1 MLIQRNIM
9 LDIKFIKENIGLI
22 EEKNKERGL
31 DCANLRDII
40 KKDEMRRS
48 YIKER
53 DELNHKKRITSEK
66 IGRLRKDKDTDKKE
80 LDNLM
85 ETSKN
90 TSERLKELEDIIRRY
105 DEDIKK
111 GLLLIP
117 NTPHESV
124 PVGAGSEDNVEMKRW
139 GNPPSFNFEPKSHV
153 DIGENLE
160 ILDFKSGSKIT
171 GTRFVVYKDVGA
183 KLERALI
190 NFMLDIHTKERGY
203 REVFPPIMVNED
215 SMIGTGQLPKFAHE
229 LFKVD
234 TNGFYL
240 IPTAEVPLTNIH
252 KDEILYLED
261 LPIYYTAYTPCF
273 RREAGSYGKDT
284 RGLIRQH
291 QFNKV
296 ELVKFVEPKTS
307 YDELESL
314 LEDAEEILKRLN
326 LHYRVVVL
334 CTGDMGFASSKTY
347 DVEVWIPSEKTYR
360 EISSCSNFEDFQ
372 ARRARIR
379 YKESSKAK
387 PNFLH
392 TLNGSGLAIG
402 RTLVAIL
409 ENYQQEDGSVII
421 PEALRDYMDGIEK
434 IEKLA

>member
-1 MLIQRNIM
+1 M

-22 EEKNKERGL
+22 EEKNRERGL
-31 DCANLRDII
+31 DYDTNLRDII
-40 KKDEMRRS
+40 KKDEMRRN
-48 YIKER
+48 YVKER
-53 DELNHKKRITSEK
+53 DELNHKKRTISEK
-66 IGRLRKDKDTDKKE
+66 IGQLRRDKDIDKKE
-80 LDNLM
+80 IDKLM
-85 ETSKN
+85 GISKK
-90 TSERLKELEDIIRRY
+90 TSERLKELENIIRNS

-111 GLLLIP
+111 GLLYIP

-124 PVGAGSEDNVEMKRW
+124 PVGADSDDNVETKRW
-139 GNPPSFNFEPKSHV
+139 GNPPSFKFIPKSHV
-153 DIGENLE
+153 DIGERLG
-160 ILDFKSGSKIT
+160 ILDFKSGSKIA
-171 GTRFVVYKDVGA
+171 GARFVVYKGHGA

-190 NFMLDIHTKERGY
+190 NFMLDIHTKEHGY
-203 REVFPPIMVNED
+203 QEVVPPFMVNED
-215 SMIGTGQLPKFAHE
+215 SMIGTGQLPKFDHE
-229 LFKVD
+229 LFKVN
-234 TNGFYL
+234 TNGLYL
-240 IPTAEVPLTNIH
+240 IPTAKVPLTNIH
-252 KDEILYLED
+252 KDEILSLED
-261 LPIYYTAYTPCF
+261 LPIFYTAYTPCF

-307 YDELESL
+307 YEELESL
-314 LEDAEEILKRLN
+314 LEGAEEILKRLN

-347 DVEVWIPSEKTYR
+347 DIEIWIPSENTYR
-360 EISSCSNFEDFQ
+360 EISSCTNFEDFQ

-379 YKESSKAK
+379 YKESPKAK
-387 PNFLH
+387 PNYLH

-421 PEALRDYMDGIEK
+421 PHALRNYMDGVKK
-434 IEKLA
+434 IEKSG